1 VVLLLPQQ
9 WQSPPEGVWRGSGQ
23 AHLLDLVH
31 GCGRGWGGYS
41 KKRCCE
47 GASMLN
53 AAGSCVGEVGGG
65 GVGCRCCR
73 ELGAGGLI
81 ERARRTGMGRKG
93 KGAPLSRQFAKASPP
108 GGACTRV
115 RLPATGPGP
124 ARASCGQLPSDTVA
138 KGQSG
143 QGKQTTSA
151 RTCTSPSL
159 TAHRAHHHARTRL
172 APPVPYV
179 TAAMATLAAHDQE
192 NAVRSLQVG
201 PGGKPL
207 NAAAKSFGSK
217 TPANKA
223 PKTPF
228 KLPLNDE
235 NNFTRGGKQDAKGS
249 LFMTTQKGGKLDA
262 SAFVTPAGM
271 RCLLTTIAAQLTDST
286 TRSSQPCSSRRKDNQ
301 RQGQGLPDA
310 WASWILRQNPESKPP
325 SAPSQSE
332 GPPA

>member
-1 VVLLLPQQ
+1 MGCCLRI
-9 WQSPPEGVWRGSGQ
+9 GCWR
-23 AHLLDLVH
+23 AD
-31 GCGRGWGGYS
+31 R
-41 KKRCCE
+41 
-47 GASMLN
+47 
-53 AAGSCVGEVGGG
+53 AG
-65 GVGCRCCR
+65 
-73 ELGAGGLI
+73 
-81 ERARRTGMGRKG
+81 TGMGRKG

-115 RLPATGPGP
+115 HLPAPASHWARACQGLLPPDTVATGPF
-124 ARASCGQLPSDTVA
+124 
-138 KGQSG
+138 G

-159 TAHRAHHHARTRL
+159 TAHRALHHARTRL
-172 APPVPYV
+172 APPYV

-235 NNFTRGGKQDAKGS
+235 NNFTRGGKQDGKGS

-271 RCLLTTIAAQLTDST
+271 RCFPTTVAAQLTDST
-286 TRSSQPCSSRRKDNQ
+286 TRSSQPCSAGRKDNQ
-301 RQGQGLPDA
+301 RQRQGLPDA
-310 WASWILRQNPESKPP
+310 GASWILRQNAEGKPP